1 MTKEEIEALKNVD
14 LKTVDPE
21 SLVDIRDV
29 HIDESLPKKERMKEF
44 VRQIRNPY
52 CYRIGDMVVKNVYS
66 TDGISLRERFEQ
78 YVRSL

>member
-29 HIDESLPKKERMKEF
+29 HIDESLPKEKRMKEF
-44 VRQIRNPY
+44 IRQIRNPY

-66 TDGISLRERFEQ
+66 SDGVSLRERFEQ